1 MANFVERVIAD
12 IESGNFYK
20 NHKEAY
26 FNATY
31 IMDNQANVRSC
42 AVDDGW
48 SVYLVDCIFWHTVR
62 LERGHHKVELTR
74 KEKRMLLKAF
84 KKAMNKLI
92 DEREIFLKSLRD

>member
-12 IESGNFYK
+12 LETGNFYK
-20 NHKEAY
+20 SHKEAY

-31 IMDNQANVRSC
+31 IMRSC